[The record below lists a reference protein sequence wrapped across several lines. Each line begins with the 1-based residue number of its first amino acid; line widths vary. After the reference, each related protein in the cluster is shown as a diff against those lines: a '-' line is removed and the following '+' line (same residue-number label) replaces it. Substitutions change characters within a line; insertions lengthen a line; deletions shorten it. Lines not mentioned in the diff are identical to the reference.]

1 MPLRMLID
9 SDTVAAEDVVL
20 VGARSLDPPEESFI
34 AESGLRLGEGRVA
47 DAVDGVD
54 AVYVAFDCDVLEPDC
69 GVSMFMPEPGG
80 MTPEAAEEVLL
91 DVARLKPVAGLGFSG
106 LAADPQNVAG
116 LARFCAAVGL

>member
-9 SDTVAAEDVVL
+9 SDTVAAEDVAL
-20 VGARSLDPPEESFI
+20 VGARSLDPPEETFI
-34 AESGLRLGEGRVA
+34 VESGLRFGEAGVA
-47 DAVDGVD
+47 QALEGVD

-80 MTPEAAEEVLL
+80 MTPEAAEAVLVEL
-91 DVARLKPVAGLGFSG
+91 ARHTPVAGLGFSG

-116 LARFCAAVGL
+116 LARFCRAVGL